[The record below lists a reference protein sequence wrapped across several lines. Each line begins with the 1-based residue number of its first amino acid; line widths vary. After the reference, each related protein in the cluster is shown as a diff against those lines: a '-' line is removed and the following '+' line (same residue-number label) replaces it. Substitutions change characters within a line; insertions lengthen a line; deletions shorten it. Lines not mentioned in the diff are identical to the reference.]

1 MGRTRGTWNS
11 KGAWAAGVALA
22 ALLAFTGYAV
32 LSGGEEETGTSSK
45 GGASASASQSASPD
59 PSATYAPPDDWTE
72 PQSWAALPRG
82 KRTDD
87 RGSQVGFPQSTEGAV
102 AMMVAANTTVID
114 SERTSV
120 DEQLRIYRSYIGE
133 ADQSAEN
140 AEQIELAAIQT
151 DKALAKQVGV
161 SPGQPLPSGAYV
173 RSTVVGYKVITQ
185 SDTEVSAWL
194 LSRVVQ
200 KNGETQKEKGS
211 YTRTLVGAHWE
222 DGDWKVTGDAT
233 ARAQREVQGQPQPP
247 MAAPGDPRFNEAGWT
262 AIRQAS

>member
-1 MGRTRGTWNS
+1 MARTRRTWNS
-11 KGAWAAGVALA
+11 PGTWVAGVALA

-32 LSGGEEETGTSSK
+32 LSGGDEDTDTPSK
-45 GGASASASQSASPD
+45 GEPSASAPASPG

-72 PQSWAALPRG
+72 PDSWAALPRG

-102 AMMVAANTTVID
+102 AMMVAANSTAIEGD
-114 SERTSV
+114 RSNV
-120 DEQLRIYRSYIGE
+120 DEQLRIYRSYIGA
-133 ADQSAEN
+133 ADQSPAN
-140 AEQIELAAIQT
+140 AEEIELAAIQS

-161 SPGQPLPSGAYV
+161 SAGQDLPSGAYV
-173 RSTVVGYKVITQ
+173 RGTVVGYKVIKE

-200 KNGETQKEKGS
+200 KNGEMDKEKGS
-211 YTRTLVGAHWE
+211 YTRTLAGAQWE
-222 DGDWKVTGDAT
+222 GGDWKLTGDAT
-233 ARAQREVQGQPQPP
+233 ARAQQDVQGQEQPA
-247 MAAPGDPRFNEAGWT
+247 MVAPGDPGFNGAGWT